1 MHWWKLA
8 RCYKKPN
15 YKESLHNFLQAR
27 INMILW
33 FFNRNKSNS
42 SLSLAGFQIQGKRF
56 LGGHKETMQMSLH
69 FSLISQALFTR
80 NRKWGVWFHFVPRGA
95 INTACWLVPRTFDF
109 LVNTIYLNQVVFDIS
124 CTVDWHFEKNILTTN
139 ACIFVQSGV
148 SENSHS
154 QVSSLF

>member
-1 MHWWKLA
+1 MFKYSINSSGLEKSHNKNELKTSRNDLHWWKLA
-8 RCYKKPN
+8 RCYKKRN

-42 SLSLAGFQIQGKRF
+42 SVSLAGFQIQGKRF

-80 NRKWGVWFHFVPRGA
+80 KPEMRCLVPLCSTWRHKHSLLTGAQDVWFFSK
-95 INTACWLVPRTFDF
+95 
-109 LVNTIYLNQVVFDIS
+109 YY
-124 CTVDWHFEKNILTTN
+124 ILE
-139 ACIFVQSGV
+139 SGG
-148 SENSHS
+148 
-154 QVSSLF
+154 FWY